1 MARMRC
7 GKMGRSALS
16 LLTLGPIVIAP
27 VHATGRSGILPPE
40 SRRQH
45 DVTVNG
51 QRLTVVAAL
60 ERYQAQGRS
69 GRPLGSVY
77 LTSLTA
83 HSGDSRRPVI
93 FAFNGGPGSSS
104 AYLNLGMM
112 GLRRVQ
118 VSGPEARGPTG
129 TIVDNHD
136 TPLDVADIVL
146 IDPIGTGFSRLASRG
161 AAGEAYSAVG
171 DAAYIAGVIRQW
183 LKRHHR
189 EAAPAFLAGE
199 SYGAQRV
206 ASILRVL
213 SCDGK
218 RHCTPLPIEGAILI
232 SQSIEIVNT
241 LQRPGNVT
249 GIAAGFPTIAAL
261 AWYHRKVDRHDRSVD
276 GVVAD
281 ALAFSSI
288 YLSAL
293 YRGNSLSVDERS
305 AIAGKLAAF
314 SGLAPAY
321 FQKHLSITK
330 DEYRHEAFRST
341 GQVLGT
347 YDARYLGPV
356 SGAGD
361 PSTNALDTVIAA
373 KLSRVLNESVGV
385 PAWYSYRVYN
395 DALDGR
401 WTYAPVA
408 TPFSKYD
415 YAGEFAAALRI
426 NPALKVLVAGGLY
439 DTAASV
445 GADAFLLNQWSV
457 PATQTLSVHYPA
469 GHMFYLDDASRVD
482 FARAIRC
489 FVGSRS
495 IAVCQAA
502 AQSRATPTG
511 IGPLPFQGQPDLA
524 P

>member
-1 MARMRC
+1 M
-7 GKMGRSALS
+7 
-16 LLTLGPIVIAP
+16 
-27 VHATGRSGILPPE
+27 
-40 SRRQH
+40 
-45 DVTVNG
+45 
-51 QRLTVVAAL
+51 
-60 ERYQAQGRS
+60 
-69 GRPLGSVY
+69 
-77 LTSLTA
+77 
-83 HSGDSRRPVI
+83 
-93 FAFNGGPGSSS
+93 
-104 AYLNLGMM
+104 
-112 GLRRVQ
+112 
-118 VSGPEARGPTG
+118 
-129 TIVDNHD
+129 
-136 TPLDVADIVL
+136 
-146 IDPIGTGFSRLASRG
+146 
-161 AAGEAYSAVG
+161 
-171 DAAYIAGVIRQW
+171 
-183 LKRHHR
+183 
-189 EAAPAFLAGE
+189 
-199 SYGAQRV
+199 
-206 ASILRVL
+206 
-213 SCDGK
+213 
-218 RHCTPLPIEGAILI
+218 
-232 SQSIEIVNT
+232 
-241 LQRPGNVT
+241 
-249 GIAAGFPTIAAL
+249 
-261 AWYHRKVDRHDRSVD
+261 
-276 GVVAD
+276 
-281 ALAFSSI
+281 
-288 YLSAL
+288 
-293 YRGNSLSVDERS
+293 SVDERS
-305 AIAGKLAAF
+305 TIAGKLAAF

-356 SGAGD
+356 SDARD

-385 PAWYSYRVYN
+385 SAWYSYRVYN